1 MVFGKERR
9 AAGKPAAG
17 QNEKQKAR
25 KASMPNIAV
34 LIDAENV
41 LPIHA
46 DQIFTHASSLGNITV
61 KEIYGAAAALTAW
74 VEPVLKY
81 ALHANLTIKASKG
94 KNTSDIAL
102 VIGAMDLL
110 VAGNIDTVVIVSS
123 DSDFS
128 ALSVRLRS
136 AGIEVVGM
144 GTEKANPL
152 WRTACSAFVVLQ
164 APSFRPA
171 PAQQSARSQPAAK
184 PAPQKQ
190 EAPANPNANQPKKK
204 ADSKPVAPTHA
215 ARMAIITAFIRE
227 QLEANGGKMA
237 VSALLPALNG
247 LAEYRVDQQRS
258 KRNAHN
264 YLMRLYGD
272 AFTFEEGEGG
282 SFISLR
288 ASAPEQPKKPE
299 ETPAAEADEL
309 PEIET
314 AEPEPAEEPAQA
326 PAEEPAPAEP
336 EAQADEQGQ
345 VIAAFAARLVD
356 AGIPADAAQQIIG
369 ILNENSNLRTVYN
382 KMRVAFGGDT
392 GRKYYQIVKEVGKG

>member
-1 MVFGKERR
+1 
-9 AAGKPAAG
+9 
-17 QNEKQKAR
+17 
-25 KASMPNIAV
+25 MPNLAV

-46 DQIFTHASSLGNITV
+46 DQIFTHASTLGTIKV
-61 KEIYGAAAALTAW
+61 KEIYGAAAALTSW

-110 VAGNIDTVVIVSS
+110 VAGSIDTVVIVSS

-152 WRTACSAFVVLQ
+152 WRTACSSFVVLQ

-171 PAQQSARSQPAAK
+171 PAQQPVRSQPAAK
-184 PAPQKQ
+184 TAPKPAAPKQ
-190 EAPANPNANQPKKK
+190 EQPANPPKKK
-204 ADSKPVAPTHA
+204 NDTKPVAPTHA
-215 ARMAIITAFIRE
+215 GRMSIISAFIKE
-227 QLEANGGKMA
+227 QLEANDGRMA

-247 LAEYRVDQQRS
+247 LPEYRVDQQRS

-264 YLMRLYGD
+264 YLVRLYGD

-288 ASAPEQPKKPE
+288 KNAPEA
-299 ETPAAEADEL
+299 AAETAEAEEAPADAL
-309 PEIET
+309 PEIEA
-314 AEPEPAEEPAQA
+314 AEQEPAESVEEPKEA
-326 PAEEPAPAEP
+326 EPAPTEP
-336 EAQADEQGQ
+336 EAQPDEQAQ
-345 VIAAFAARLVD
+345 AIAAFGARLVE
-356 AGIPADAAQQIIG
+356 AGIPDDAAQQIIA

-382 KMRVAFGGDT
+382 KMRVTFGGDT
-392 GRKYYQIVKEVGKG
+392 GRKYYQIVKEVGRG

>member
-1 MVFGKERR
+1 
-9 AAGKPAAG
+9 
-17 QNEKQKAR
+17 
-25 KASMPNIAV
+25 MPNLAI

-46 DQIFTHASSLGNITV
+46 DQIFTHASSLGTITV

-136 AGIEVVGM
+136 AGIEIVGM

-152 WRTACSAFVVLQ
+152 WRTACSSFIVLQ
-164 APSFRPA
+164 APVFRPA
-171 PAQQSARSQPAAK
+171 PVQQQPTRLQPAAK
-184 PAPQKQ
+184 AAVQKQ
-190 EAPANPNANQPKKK
+190 EAPAAANPSKKK
-204 ADSKPVAPTHA
+204 TVTKAVAPTHTG
-215 ARMAIITAFIRE
+215 RMSIITAFIKE
-227 QLEANGGKMA
+227 QLEANNGRMA
-237 VSALLPALNG
+237 VSVLLPALNG
-247 LAEYRVDQQRS
+247 LPEYRVDQQRS

-272 AFTFEEGEGG
+272 TFAFEEGEGG
-282 SFISLR
+282 SFISLKPN
-288 ASAPEQPKKPE
+288 APAPS
-299 ETPAAEADEL
+299 ETPAEPAEAPVEAEESPESGVTEQEPAEPL
-309 PEIET
+309 PEQEEET
-314 AEPEPAEEPAQA
+314 AGAEPEEKP
-326 PAEEPAPAEP
+326 
-336 EAQADEQGQ
+336 DEQTQ
-345 VIAAFAARLVD
+345 AIEAFAGKLVD
-356 AGIPADAAQQIIG
+356 AGIPEDAARQIIQ
-369 ILNENSNLRTVYN
+369 ILNENNNLRTVYN
-382 KMRVAFGGDT
+382 KMRVVFGGDI
-392 GRKYYQIVKEVGKG
+392 GRKYYQIVKEVGQE

>member
-1 MVFGKERR
+1 
-9 AAGKPAAG
+9 
-17 QNEKQKAR
+17 
-25 KASMPNIAV
+25 MPNIAV

-46 DQIFTHASSLGNITV
+46 DQIFTHASSLGTITV

-110 VAGNIDTVVIVSS
+110 VSGNIDTVVIVSS

-171 PAQQSARSQPAAK
+171 PAQQPARPQTAAK

-190 EAPANPNANQPKKK
+190 EAPASPNANQPKKK

-288 ASAPEQPKKPE
+288 TSAPEQPKKPE

-326 PAEEPAPAEP
+326 SAEEPSPAEP
-336 EAQADEQGQ
+336 EAQADEQSQ
-345 VIAAFAARLVD
+345 AIAAFAARLVD

-382 KMRVAFGGDT
+382 KLRAVFGGDT

>member
-1 MVFGKERR
+1 
-9 AAGKPAAG
+9 
-17 QNEKQKAR
+17 
-25 KASMPNIAV
+25 MPNLAV

-46 DQIFTHASSLGNITV
+46 DQIFTHASSLGTIHV
-61 KEIYGAAAALTAW
+61 KEIYGAAAALTSW

-152 WRTACSAFVVLQ
+152 WRTACSSFVVLQ

-171 PAQQSARSQPAAK
+171 PTQQPARPQPAAK
-184 PAPQKQ
+184 PAPKPAAPKQ
-190 EAPANPNANQPKKK
+190 EQAANPPKKK
-204 ADSKPVAPTHA
+204 NDAKPVAPTHA
-215 ARMAIITAFIRE
+215 GRVSIITAFIRE
-227 QLEANGGKMA
+227 QLEANDGKMA
-237 VSALLPALNG
+237 VAALLPALNG
-247 LAEYRVDQQRS
+247 LPEYRVDQQRS

-272 AFTFEEGEGG
+272 TFSFEEGEGG

-288 ASAPEQPKKPE
+288 KNAPEAAAASAEAE
-299 ETPAAEADEL
+299 EAPAEADAL
-309 PEIET
+309 PEIEASEQEPAAP
-314 AEPEPAEEPAQA
+314 AEEDKPQEEPAEEL
-326 PAEEPAPAEP
+326 PAPEEP
-336 EAQADEQGQ
+336 EAQPDEQAQ
-345 VIAAFAARLVD
+345 AIAAFAARLVD
-356 AGIPADAAQQIIG
+356 AGIPDDAAQQIIA

-392 GRKYYQIVKEVGKG
+392 GRKYYQIVKEVGRG

>member
-1 MVFGKERR
+1 
-9 AAGKPAAG
+9 
-17 QNEKQKAR
+17 
-25 KASMPNIAV
+25 MPNLAV

-46 DQIFTHASSLGNITV
+46 DQIFTHASTLGTIKV
-61 KEIYGAAAALTAW
+61 KEIYGAAAALTSW

-110 VAGNIDTVVIVSS
+110 VAGSIDTVVIVSS

-152 WRTACSAFVVLQ
+152 WRTACSSFVVLQ

-171 PAQQSARSQPAAK
+171 PTQQPVRSQPAAK
-184 PAPQKQ
+184 TTPKPAAPKQ
-190 EAPANPNANQPKKK
+190 EQPANPPKKK
-204 ADSKPVAPTHA
+204 NDSKPVAPTHA
-215 ARMAIITAFIRE
+215 GRMSIISAFIKE
-227 QLEANGGKMA
+227 QLEANDGRMA

-264 YLMRLYGD
+264 YLVRLYGD

-288 ASAPEQPKKPE
+288 KNAPEA
-299 ETPAAEADEL
+299 AAETAEAEEAPADAL
-309 PEIET
+309 PEIEA
-314 AEPEPAEEPAQA
+314 AEQEPAESVEEPKEA
-326 PAEEPAPAEP
+326 EPAPTEP
-336 EAQADEQGQ
+336 ETQPDEQAQA
-345 VIAAFAARLVD
+345 IAAFGARLVE
-356 AGIPADAAQQIIG
+356 AGIPDDAAQQIIA

-382 KMRVAFGGDT
+382 KMRVTFGGDT
-392 GRKYYQIVKEVGKG
+392 GRKYYQIVKEVGRG

>member
-1 MVFGKERR
+1 
-9 AAGKPAAG
+9 
-17 QNEKQKAR
+17 
-25 KASMPNIAV
+25 MPNLAV

-46 DQIFTHASSLGNITV
+46 DQIFTHASTLGTIKV
-61 KEIYGAAAALTAW
+61 KEIYGAAAALTSW

-110 VAGNIDTVVIVSS
+110 VAGSIDTVVIVSS

-152 WRTACSAFVVLQ
+152 WRTACASFVVLQ

-171 PAQQSARSQPAAK
+171 PTQQPVRSQPAAK
-184 PAPQKQ
+184 TTPKPAAPKQ
-190 EAPANPNANQPKKK
+190 EQPANPPKKK
-204 ADSKPVAPTHA
+204 NDTKPVAPTHA
-215 ARMAIITAFIRE
+215 GRMSIISAFIKE
-227 QLEANGGKMA
+227 QLEANDGRMA

-247 LAEYRVDQQRS
+247 LPEYRVDQQRS

-264 YLMRLYGD
+264 YLVRLYGD

-288 ASAPEQPKKPE
+288 KNAPEA
-299 ETPAAEADEL
+299 AAETAEAEEAPADAL
-309 PEIET
+309 PEIEA
-314 AEPEPAEEPAQA
+314 AEQEPAESVEEPKEA
-326 PAEEPAPAEP
+326 EPAPTEP
-336 EAQADEQGQ
+336 EAQPDEQAQ
-345 VIAAFAARLVD
+345 AIAAFGARLVE
-356 AGIPADAAQQIIG
+356 AGIPDDAAQQIIA

-382 KMRVAFGGDT
+382 KMRVTFGGDT
-392 GRKYYQIVKEVGKG
+392 GRKYYQIVKEVGRG

>member
-1 MVFGKERR
+1 
-9 AAGKPAAG
+9 
-17 QNEKQKAR
+17 
-25 KASMPNIAV
+25 MPNLAV

-46 DQIFTHASSLGNITV
+46 DQIFTHASTLGTIKV
-61 KEIYGAAAALTAW
+61 KEIYGAAAALTSW

-136 AGIEVVGM
+136 ADIEVVGM

-152 WRTACSAFVVLQ
+152 WRTACSSFVVLQ

-171 PAQQSARSQPAAK
+171 PAQQPTRPQPAAK
-184 PAPQKQ
+184 PAPKSTAPKQ
-190 EAPANPNANQPKKK
+190 EQPANPPKKK
-204 ADSKPVAPTHA
+204 NDAKPVAPTHA
-215 ARMAIITAFIRE
+215 GRVSIITAFIRE
-227 QLEANGGKMA
+227 QLEANDGRMA
-237 VSALLPALNG
+237 VAALLPALNG
-247 LAEYRVDQQRS
+247 LPEYRVDQQRS

-272 AFTFEEGEGG
+272 TFSFEEGEGG

-288 ASAPEQPKKPE
+288 KNAPEAAAASAEAE
-299 ETPAAEADEL
+299 EAPAEADAL
-309 PEIET
+309 PEIEASEQEPAAP
-314 AEPEPAEEPAQA
+314 AEEDQPQEEPAEEL
-326 PAEEPAPAEP
+326 PAPEEP
-336 EAQADEQGQ
+336 EAQPDEQAQ
-345 VIAAFAARLVD
+345 AIAAFAARLVD
-356 AGIPADAAQQIIG
+356 AGIPDDAAQQIIA

-392 GRKYYQIVKEVGKG
+392 GRKYYQIVKEVGRR

>member
-1 MVFGKERR
+1 
-9 AAGKPAAG
+9 
-17 QNEKQKAR
+17 
-25 KASMPNIAV
+25 MPNLAV

-46 DQIFTHASSLGNITV
+46 DQIFTHASSLGTIHV
-61 KEIYGAAAALTAW
+61 KEIYGAAAALTSW

-152 WRTACSAFVVLQ
+152 WRTACSSFVVLQ

-171 PAQQSARSQPAAK
+171 PTQQPVRSQPAAK
-184 PAPQKQ
+184 TAPKPAAPKQ
-190 EAPANPNANQPKKK
+190 EQPANPPKKK
-204 ADSKPVAPTHA
+204 NDTKPVAPTHA
-215 ARMAIITAFIRE
+215 GRMSIISAFIKE
-227 QLEANGGKMA
+227 QLEANDGRMA

-264 YLMRLYGD
+264 YLVRLYGD

-288 ASAPEQPKKPE
+288 KNAPEA
-299 ETPAAEADEL
+299 AAETAEAEEAPADAL
-309 PEIET
+309 PEIEA
-314 AEPEPAEEPAQA
+314 AEQEPAESVEEPKEA
-326 PAEEPAPAEP
+326 EPAPTEP
-336 EAQADEQGQ
+336 ETQPDEQAQA
-345 VIAAFAARLVD
+345 IAAFGARLVE
-356 AGIPADAAQQIIG
+356 AGIPDDAAQQIIA

-392 GRKYYQIVKEVGKG
+392 GRKYYQIVKEVGRG

>member
-1 MVFGKERR
+1 
-9 AAGKPAAG
+9 
-17 QNEKQKAR
+17 
-25 KASMPNIAV
+25 MPNIAV

-46 DQIFTHASSLGNITV
+46 DQIFTHASSLGTITV

-110 VAGNIDTVVIVSS
+110 VSGNIDTVVIVSS

-171 PAQQSARSQPAAK
+171 PTQQAARPQPAAK
-184 PAPQKQ
+184 PVPQKQ

-204 ADSKPVAPTHA
+204 TDSKPVAPTHA

-299 ETPAAEADEL
+299 EAPAAEADEL

-314 AEPEPAEEPAQA
+314 AEPEPAEEQAQA

-345 VIAAFAARLVD
+345 AIAAFAARLVD

-382 KMRVAFGGDT
+382 KLRAVFGGDT
-392 GRKYYQIVKEVGKG
+392 GRKYYQIVKEVGQG

>member
-1 MVFGKERR
+1 
-9 AAGKPAAG
+9 
-17 QNEKQKAR
+17 
-25 KASMPNIAV
+25 MPNLAV

-46 DQIFTHASSLGNITV
+46 DQIFTHASSLGTIHV
-61 KEIYGAAAALTAW
+61 KEIYGAAAALTSW

-94 KNTSDIAL
+94 KNTSDSAL

-152 WRTACSAFVVLQ
+152 WRTACSSFVVLQ

-171 PAQQSARSQPAAK
+171 PVQQPVRAQSAAKAAAK
-184 PAPQKQ
+184 PAAPKQ
-190 EAPANPNANQPKKK
+190 EQPANPPKKK
-204 ADSKPVAPTHA
+204 PDTKPVAPTHA
-215 ARMAIITAFIRE
+215 GRMSIITAFIKE
-227 QLEANGGKMA
+227 QLEANDGRMA

-288 ASAPEQPKKPE
+288 RSAPEA
-299 ETPAAEADEL
+299 AAESTEAEEAPVDAL
-309 PEIET
+309 PEIEVS
-314 AEPEPAEEPAQA
+314 EPAAPVDEPKEA
-326 PAEEPAPAEP
+326 EPAPAEQEAEP
-336 EAQADEQGQ
+336 DEQAQA
-345 VIAAFAARLVD
+345 IAAFAARLVE
-356 AGIPADAAQQIIG
+356 AGIPEDAAQQIIA

-382 KMRVAFGGDT
+382 KMRVAFGGDA
-392 GRKYYQIVKEVGKG
+392 GRKYYQIVKEVGRG

>member
-1 MVFGKERR
+1 
-9 AAGKPAAG
+9 
-17 QNEKQKAR
+17 
-25 KASMPNIAV
+25 MPNLAV

-46 DQIFTHASSLGNITV
+46 DQIFTHASTLGTIKV
-61 KEIYGAAAALTAW
+61 KEIYGAAAALTSW

-110 VAGNIDTVVIVSS
+110 VAGSIDTVVIVSS

-152 WRTACSAFVVLQ
+152 WRTACSSFVVLQ

-171 PAQQSARSQPAAK
+171 PTQQPVRSQPAAK
-184 PAPQKQ
+184 TAPKPAAPKQ
-190 EAPANPNANQPKKK
+190 EQPANPPKKK
-204 ADSKPVAPTHA
+204 NDTKPVAPTHA
-215 ARMAIITAFIRE
+215 GRMSIISAFIKE
-227 QLEANGGKMA
+227 QLEANDGRMA

-247 LAEYRVDQQRS
+247 LPEYRVDQQRS

-264 YLMRLYGD
+264 YLVRLYGD

-288 ASAPEQPKKPE
+288 KNAPEA
-299 ETPAAEADEL
+299 AAETAEAEEAPADAL
-309 PEIET
+309 PEIEA
-314 AEPEPAEEPAQA
+314 AEQEPAESVEEPKEA
-326 PAEEPAPAEP
+326 EPAPTEP
-336 EAQADEQGQ
+336 EAQPDEQAQ
-345 VIAAFAARLVD
+345 AIAAFGARLVE
-356 AGIPADAAQQIIG
+356 AGIPDDAAQQIIA
-369 ILNENSNLRTVYN
+369 ILNENNNLRTVYN
-382 KMRVAFGGDT
+382 KMRVTFGGDT
-392 GRKYYQIVKEVGKG
+392 GRKYYQIVKEVGRG

>member
-1 MVFGKERR
+1 
-9 AAGKPAAG
+9 
-17 QNEKQKAR
+17 
-25 KASMPNIAV
+25 MPNLAV

-41 LPIHA
+41 LPLHA
-46 DQIFTHASSLGNITV
+46 DQIFTHASTLGTIKV
-61 KEIYGAAAALTAW
+61 KEIYGAAAALTSW

-152 WRTACSAFVVLQ
+152 WRTACSSFVVLQ
-164 APSFRPA
+164 APSFRPV
-171 PAQQSARSQPAAK
+171 PAQQPARSQPAAK
-184 PAPQKQ
+184 SAPKPAAPKQ
-190 EAPANPNANQPKKK
+190 EQAANPPKKK
-204 ADSKPVAPTHA
+204 NDAKPVAPTHA
-215 ARMAIITAFIRE
+215 GRVSIITAFIRE
-227 QLEANGGKMA
+227 QLEANDGKMA
-237 VSALLPALNG
+237 VAALLPALNG
-247 LAEYRVDQQRS
+247 LPEYRVDQQRS

-272 AFTFEEGEGG
+272 TFSFEEGEGG

-288 ASAPEQPKKPE
+288 KNAPEAAAASAEAE
-299 ETPAAEADEL
+299 EAPAEADAL
-309 PEIET
+309 PEIEASEQEPAAP
-314 AEPEPAEEPAQA
+314 AEEDQPQEEPAEEL
-326 PAEEPAPAEP
+326 PAPEEP
-336 EAQADEQGQ
+336 EAQPDEQAQ
-345 VIAAFAARLVD
+345 AIAAFAARLVD
-356 AGIPADAAQQIIG
+356 AGIPDDAAQQIIA

-392 GRKYYQIVKEVGKG
+392 GRKYYQIVKEVGRG

>member
-1 MVFGKERR
+1 
-9 AAGKPAAG
+9 
-17 QNEKQKAR
+17 
-25 KASMPNIAV
+25 MPNIAV

-46 DQIFTHASSLGNITV
+46 DQIFTHASSLGTITV

-171 PAQQSARSQPAAK
+171 PAQQPARSQPAVK

-299 ETPAAEADEL
+299 ETPANEADEL

-314 AEPEPAEEPAQA
+314 AEPEPAEKPAEV

-336 EAQADEQGQ
+336 EAQADEQSQ
-345 VIAAFAARLVD
+345 AIAAFAARLVD
-356 AGIPADAAQQIIG
+356 AGIPTDAAQQIIG

-382 KMRVAFGGDT
+382 KLRAVFGGDT

>member
-1 MVFGKERR
+1 
-9 AAGKPAAG
+9 
-17 QNEKQKAR
+17 
-25 KASMPNIAV
+25 MPNLAV

-46 DQIFTHASSLGNITV
+46 DQIFTHASTLGTIKV
-61 KEIYGAAAALTAW
+61 KEIYGAAAALTSW

-110 VAGNIDTVVIVSS
+110 VAGSIDTVVIVSS

-152 WRTACSAFVVLQ
+152 WRTACSSFVVLQ

-171 PAQQSARSQPAAK
+171 PAQQPVRSQPAAK
-184 PAPQKQ
+184 TAPKPAAPKQ
-190 EAPANPNANQPKKK
+190 EQPANPPKKK
-204 ADSKPVAPTHA
+204 NDTKPVAPTHA
-215 ARMAIITAFIRE
+215 GRMSIISAFIKE
-227 QLEANGGKMA
+227 QLEANDGRMA

-247 LAEYRVDQQRS
+247 LPEYRVDQQRS

-264 YLMRLYGD
+264 YLVRLYGD

-288 ASAPEQPKKPE
+288 KNAPEA
-299 ETPAAEADEL
+299 AAETAEAEEAPADAL
-309 PEIET
+309 PEIEA
-314 AEPEPAEEPAQA
+314 AEQEPAESVEEPKEA
-326 PAEEPAPAEP
+326 EPAPTEP
-336 EAQADEQGQ
+336 EAQPDEQAQ
-345 VIAAFAARLVD
+345 AIAAFGARLVE
-356 AGIPADAAQQIIG
+356 AGIPDDAAQQIIA
-369 ILNENSNLRTVYN
+369 ILNENNNLRTVYN
-382 KMRVAFGGDT
+382 KMRVTFGGDT
-392 GRKYYQIVKEVGKG
+392 GRKYYQIVKEVGRG

>member
-1 MVFGKERR
+1 
-9 AAGKPAAG
+9 
-17 QNEKQKAR
+17 
-25 KASMPNIAV
+25 MPNIAV

-46 DQIFTHASSLGNITV
+46 DQIFTHASSLGTITV

-110 VAGNIDTVVIVSS
+110 VSGNIDTVVIVSS

-171 PAQQSARSQPAAK
+171 PTQQAARPQPAPK
-184 PAPQKQ
+184 PVPQKQ

-204 ADSKPVAPTHA
+204 TDSKPVAPTHA

-299 ETPAAEADEL
+299 EAPAAEADEL

-314 AEPEPAEEPAQA
+314 AEPEPAEEQAQA

-345 VIAAFAARLVD
+345 AIAAFAARLVD

-382 KMRVAFGGDT
+382 KLRAVFGGDT
-392 GRKYYQIVKEVGKG
+392 GRKYYQIVKEVGQG

>member
-1 MVFGKERR
+1 
-9 AAGKPAAG
+9 
-17 QNEKQKAR
+17 
-25 KASMPNIAV
+25 MPNLAV

-46 DQIFTHASSLGNITV
+46 DQIFTHASTLGTIKV
-61 KEIYGAAAALTAW
+61 KEIYGAAAALTSW

-110 VAGNIDTVVIVSS
+110 VAGSIDTVVIVSS

-152 WRTACSAFVVLQ
+152 WRTACSSFVVLQ

-171 PAQQSARSQPAAK
+171 PTQQPVRSQPAAK
-184 PAPQKQ
+184 TAPKPAAPKQ
-190 EAPANPNANQPKKK
+190 EQPANPPKKK
-204 ADSKPVAPTHA
+204 NDTKPVAPTHA
-215 ARMAIITAFIRE
+215 GRVSIITTFIRE
-227 QLEANGGKMA
+227 QLEANDGRMA

-247 LAEYRVDQQRS
+247 LPEYRVDQQRS

-264 YLMRLYGD
+264 YLVRLYGD

-288 ASAPEQPKKPE
+288 KNAPEA
-299 ETPAAEADEL
+299 AAETAEAEEAPADAL
-309 PEIET
+309 PEIEA
-314 AEPEPAEEPAQA
+314 AEQEPAAPVEEEQQ
-326 PAEEPAPAEP
+326 AEETPEEISVPEEP
-336 EAQADEQGQ
+336 EAQPDEQAQ
-345 VIAAFAARLVD
+345 AIAAFGARLVE
-356 AGIPADAAQQIIG
+356 AGIPDDAAQQIIA
-369 ILNENSNLRTVYN
+369 ILNENNNLRTVYN
-382 KMRVAFGGDT
+382 KMRVTFGGDT
-392 GRKYYQIVKEVGKG
+392 GRKYYQIVKEVGRG

>member
-1 MVFGKERR
+1 
-9 AAGKPAAG
+9 
-17 QNEKQKAR
+17 
-25 KASMPNIAV
+25 MPNLAV

-46 DQIFTHASSLGNITV
+46 DQIFTHASTLGDIKV
-61 KEIYGAAAALTAW
+61 KEIYGAAAALTSW

-110 VAGNIDTVVIVSS
+110 VAGSIDTVVIVSS

-152 WRTACSAFVVLQ
+152 WRTACSSFVVLQ

-171 PAQQSARSQPAAK
+171 PVQQPATRSQPAAK
-184 PAPQKQ
+184 TAPKPAAAKPEQ
-190 EAPANPNANQPKKK
+190 PANPPKKK
-204 ADSKPVAPTHA
+204 PDTKPVAPTHTG
-215 ARMAIITAFIRE
+215 RMAIITAFIQE
-227 QLEANGGKMA
+227 QLEASGGRMA

-247 LAEYRVDQQRS
+247 LPEYRVDQQRS

-288 ASAPEQPKKPE
+288 QNAPDAAADSAESQEAP
-299 ETPAAEADEL
+299 AEADAL
-309 PEIET
+309 PEIDT
-314 AEPEPAEEPAQA
+314 AEQEPAGPVEEEQS
-326 PAEEPAPAEP
+326 AEESLVPEEP
-336 EAQADEQGQ
+336 EAQPDEQAQ
-345 VIAAFAARLVD
+345 AIAAFAARLVE
-356 AGIPADAAQQIIG
+356 AGIPDDAAQQIIT

-392 GRKYYQIVKEVGKG
+392 GRKYYQIVKEVGRG

>member
-1 MVFGKERR
+1 
-9 AAGKPAAG
+9 
-17 QNEKQKAR
+17 
-25 KASMPNIAV
+25 MPNIAV

-46 DQIFTHASSLGNITV
+46 DQIFTHASSLGTVTV
-61 KEIYGAAAALTAW
+61 KEAYGAAAALTNW

-110 VAGNIDTVVIVSS
+110 VKGNIDTVIIVSS

-152 WRTACSAFVVLQ
+152 WRTACSSFVVLQ
-164 APSFRPA
+164 APVFRPA
-171 PAQQSARSQPAAK
+171 PAPANPPKNK

-190 EAPANPNANQPKKK
+190 EAPAPANPPKNKP
-204 ADSKPVAPTHA
+204 APQPVASSHA
-215 ARMAIITAFIRE
+215 KRMEIIRAFIRE
-227 QLEANGGKMA
+227 QLNANNGRMA
-237 VSALLPALNG
+237 VSALIPALSG
-247 LAEYRVDQQRS
+247 LPEFRVDQQRS

-264 YLMRLYGD
+264 YLVRLYAD
-272 AFTFEEGEGG
+272 AFSFEDVDGG
-282 SFISLR
+282 SFISVKT
-288 ASAPEQPKKPE
+288 SAPEAPAEPDSR
-299 ETPAAEADEL
+299 PAAEA
-309 PEIET
+309 PEQQ
-314 AEPEPAEEPAQA
+314 PNEPAVEAKAEESKETST
-326 PAEEPAPAEP
+326 PAE
-336 EAQADEQGQ
+336 ADEQAQ
-345 VIAAFAARLVD
+345 AVEAFAGRLIN
-356 AGIPADAAQQIIG
+356 AGIPEDAARQIII

-382 KMRVAFGGDT
+382 KMRVIFGGDT
-392 GRKYYQIVKEVGKG
+392 GRKYYQIVKEVGQG

>member
-1 MVFGKERR
+1 
-9 AAGKPAAG
+9 
-17 QNEKQKAR
+17 
-25 KASMPNIAV
+25 MPNLAV

-41 LPIHA
+41 LPLHA
-46 DQIFTHASSLGNITV
+46 DQIFTHASTLGTIKV
-61 KEIYGAAAALTAW
+61 KEIYGAAAALTSW

-152 WRTACSAFVVLQ
+152 WRTACSSFVVLQ
-164 APSFRPA
+164 APSFRPV
-171 PAQQSARSQPAAK
+171 PAQQPARSQPAAK
-184 PAPQKQ
+184 SAPKPAAPKQ
-190 EAPANPNANQPKKK
+190 EQAANPPKKK
-204 ADSKPVAPTHA
+204 NDAKPVAPTHA
-215 ARMAIITAFIRE
+215 GRVSIITAFIRE
-227 QLEANGGKMA
+227 QLEANDGKMA
-237 VSALLPALNG
+237 VAALLPALNG
-247 LAEYRVDQQRS
+247 LPEYRVDQQRS

-272 AFTFEEGEGG
+272 TFSFEEGEGG

-288 ASAPEQPKKPE
+288 KNAPEAAVETTEAE
-299 ETPAAEADEL
+299 EAPADAL
-309 PEIET
+309 PEID
-314 AEPEPAEEPAQA
+314 AFEPVA
-326 PAEEPAPAEP
+326 PAEEGQPQEEPVEEAPIPEET
-336 EAQADEQGQ
+336 EAQPDEQAQ
-345 VIAAFAARLVD
+345 AIAAFAARLVD
-356 AGIPADAAQQIIG
+356 AGIPDDAAQQIIT
-369 ILNENSNLRTVYN
+369 ILNENNNLRTVYN

-392 GRKYYQIVKEVGKG
+392 GRKYYQIVKEVGRG

>member
-1 MVFGKERR
+1 
-9 AAGKPAAG
+9 
-17 QNEKQKAR
+17 
-25 KASMPNIAV
+25 MPNLAV

-46 DQIFTHASSLGNITV
+46 DQIFTHASTLGTIKV
-61 KEIYGAAAALTAW
+61 KEIYGAAAALTSW

-110 VAGNIDTVVIVSS
+110 VAGSIDTVVIVSS

-152 WRTACSAFVVLQ
+152 WRTACSSFVVLQ

-171 PAQQSARSQPAAK
+171 PTQQPVRSQPAAK
-184 PAPQKQ
+184 TTPKPAAPKQ
-190 EAPANPNANQPKKK
+190 EQPANPPKKK
-204 ADSKPVAPTHA
+204 NDTKPVAPTHA
-215 ARMAIITAFIRE
+215 GRMSIISAFIKE
-227 QLEANGGKMA
+227 QLEANDGRMA

-247 LAEYRVDQQRS
+247 LPEYRVDQQRS

-264 YLMRLYGD
+264 YLVRLYGD

-288 ASAPEQPKKPE
+288 KNAPEA
-299 ETPAAEADEL
+299 AAETAEAEEAPADAL
-309 PEIET
+309 PEIEA
-314 AEPEPAEEPAQA
+314 AEQEPAESVEEPKEA
-326 PAEEPAPAEP
+326 EPAPTEP
-336 EAQADEQGQ
+336 EAQPDEQAQ
-345 VIAAFAARLVD
+345 AIAAFGARLVE
-356 AGIPADAAQQIIG
+356 AGIPDDAAQQIIA
-369 ILNENSNLRTVYN
+369 ILNENNNLRTVYN
-382 KMRVAFGGDT
+382 KMRVTFGGDT
-392 GRKYYQIVKEVGKG
+392 GRKYYQIVKEVGRG

>member
-1 MVFGKERR
+1 
-9 AAGKPAAG
+9 
-17 QNEKQKAR
+17 
-25 KASMPNIAV
+25 MPNLAV

-46 DQIFTHASSLGNITV
+46 DQIFTHASTLGTIQV
-61 KEIYGAAAALTAW
+61 KEIYGAAAALTSW

-152 WRTACSAFVVLQ
+152 WRTACSSFVVLQ

-171 PAQQSARSQPAAK
+171 PVQQPVRSQPAVKAAPK
-184 PAPQKQ
+184 PAAPKQ
-190 EAPANPNANQPKKK
+190 EQPVNPAKKK
-204 ADSKPVAPTHA
+204 NDTKPVAPTHA
-215 ARMAIITAFIRE
+215 GRMSIITAFIKE
-227 QLEANGGKMA
+227 QLEANDGRMA
-237 VSALLPALNG
+237 VSALLPTLNS
-247 LAEYRVDQQRS
+247 LPEYRVDQQRS

-288 ASAPEQPKKPE
+288 KNAPEA
-299 ETPAAEADEL
+299 AAETTEAEEAPADAL
-309 PEIET
+309 PEIEA
-314 AEPEPAEEPAQA
+314 AEQEPAAPVEEEQQPEEA
-326 PAEEPAPAEP
+326 PVPEEP
-336 EAQADEQGQ
+336 EAQPDEQAQ
-345 VIAAFAARLVD
+345 AIAAFAARLVD
-356 AGIPADAAQQIIG
+356 AGIPEDAAQQIIG

-392 GRKYYQIVKEVGKG
+392 GRKYYQIVKEVGRG

>member
-1 MVFGKERR
+1 
-9 AAGKPAAG
+9 
-17 QNEKQKAR
+17 
-25 KASMPNIAV
+25 MPNLAV

-46 DQIFTHASSLGNITV
+46 DQIFTHASTLGTIKV
-61 KEIYGAAAALTAW
+61 KEIYGAAAALTSW

-110 VAGNIDTVVIVSS
+110 VAGSIDTVVIVSS

-152 WRTACSAFVVLQ
+152 WRTACSSFVVLQ

-171 PAQQSARSQPAAK
+171 PTQQPVRSQPAAK
-184 PAPQKQ
+184 TTPKPAAPKQ
-190 EAPANPNANQPKKK
+190 EQPANPPKKK
-204 ADSKPVAPTHA
+204 NDTKPVAPTHA
-215 ARMAIITAFIRE
+215 GRMSIISAFIKE
-227 QLEANGGKMA
+227 QLEANDGRMA

-264 YLMRLYGD
+264 YLVRLYGD

-288 ASAPEQPKKPE
+288 KNAPEA
-299 ETPAAEADEL
+299 AAETAEAEEAPADAL
-309 PEIET
+309 PEIEA
-314 AEPEPAEEPAQA
+314 AEQEPAESVEEPKEA
-326 PAEEPAPAEP
+326 EPAPTEP
-336 EAQADEQGQ
+336 EAQPDEQAQ
-345 VIAAFAARLVD
+345 AIAAFGARLVE
-356 AGIPADAAQQIIG
+356 AGIPDDAAQQIIA

-392 GRKYYQIVKEVGKG
+392 GRKYYQIVKEVGRG

>member
-1 MVFGKERR
+1 
-9 AAGKPAAG
+9 
-17 QNEKQKAR
+17 
-25 KASMPNIAV
+25 MPNLAV

-41 LPIHA
+41 LPLHA
-46 DQIFTHASSLGNITV
+46 DQIFTHASTLGTIKV
-61 KEIYGAAAALTAW
+61 KEIYGAAAALTSW

-152 WRTACSAFVVLQ
+152 WRTACSSFVVLQ
-164 APSFRPA
+164 APSFRPV
-171 PAQQSARSQPAAK
+171 PAQQPARSQPAAK
-184 PAPQKQ
+184 SAPKPAAPKQ
-190 EAPANPNANQPKKK
+190 EQAANPPKKK
-204 ADSKPVAPTHA
+204 NDAKPVAPTHA
-215 ARMAIITAFIRE
+215 GRVSIITAFIRE
-227 QLEANGGKMA
+227 QLEANDGKMA
-237 VSALLPALNG
+237 VAALLPALNG
-247 LAEYRVDQQRS
+247 LPEYRVDQQRS

-272 AFTFEEGEGG
+272 TFSFEEGEGG

-288 ASAPEQPKKPE
+288 KNAPEAAVETTEAE
-299 ETPAAEADEL
+299 EAPADAL
-309 PEIET
+309 PEID
-314 AEPEPAEEPAQA
+314 AFEPVA
-326 PAEEPAPAEP
+326 PAEEGQPQEEPVEEAPIPEEP
-336 EAQADEQGQ
+336 EAQPDEQAQ
-345 VIAAFAARLVD
+345 AIAAFAARLVD
-356 AGIPADAAQQIIG
+356 AGIPDDAAQQIIT
-369 ILNENSNLRTVYN
+369 ILNENNNLRTVYN

-392 GRKYYQIVKEVGKG
+392 GRKYYQIVKEVGRG

>member
-1 MVFGKERR
+1 
-9 AAGKPAAG
+9 
-17 QNEKQKAR
+17 
-25 KASMPNIAV
+25 MPNLAV

-46 DQIFTHASSLGNITV
+46 DQIFTHASTLGTIKV
-61 KEIYGAAAALTAW
+61 KEIYGAAAALASW

-110 VAGNIDTVVIVSS
+110 VAGSIDTVVIVSS

-152 WRTACSAFVVLQ
+152 WRTACSSFVVLQ

-171 PAQQSARSQPAAK
+171 PTQQPVRSQPAAK
-184 PAPQKQ
+184 TTPKPAAPKQ
-190 EAPANPNANQPKKK
+190 EQPANPPKKK
-204 ADSKPVAPTHA
+204 NDTKPVAPTHA
-215 ARMAIITAFIRE
+215 GRMSIISAFIKE
-227 QLEANGGKMA
+227 QLEANDGRMA

-264 YLMRLYGD
+264 YLVRLYGD

-288 ASAPEQPKKPE
+288 KNAPEA
-299 ETPAAEADEL
+299 AAETAEAEEAPADAL
-309 PEIET
+309 PEIEA
-314 AEPEPAEEPAQA
+314 AEQEPAESVEEPKEA
-326 PAEEPAPAEP
+326 EPAPTEP
-336 EAQADEQGQ
+336 ETQPDEQAQA
-345 VIAAFAARLVD
+345 IAAFGARLVE
-356 AGIPADAAQQIIG
+356 AGIPDDAAQQIIA

-382 KMRVAFGGDT
+382 KMRVTFGGDT
-392 GRKYYQIVKEVGKG
+392 GRKYYQIVKEVGRG

>member
-1 MVFGKERR
+1 
-9 AAGKPAAG
+9 
-17 QNEKQKAR
+17 
-25 KASMPNIAV
+25 MPNLAV

-46 DQIFTHASSLGNITV
+46 DQIFTHASTLGTITV
-61 KEIYGAAAALTAW
+61 KEIYGAAAALTSW

-110 VAGNIDTVVIVSS
+110 VEKNIDTVIIVSS

-152 WRTACSAFVVLQ
+152 WRTACSSFTVLQ

-171 PAQQSARSQPAAK
+171 PVQQPARVQ
-184 PAPQKQ
+184 PAPQRQ
-190 EAPANPNANQPKKK
+190 EAPANANPAKKK
-204 ADSKPVAPTHA
+204 PAAKPVAPTHTE
-215 ARMAIITAFIRE
+215 RMAIIRAFIRE
-227 QLEANGGKMA
+227 QLDANNGKMA

-247 LAEYRVDQQRS
+247 LPEYRVDQQRS

-264 YLMRLYGD
+264 YLMRLYAD
-272 AFTFEEGEGG
+272 AFAFEEGEGG

-288 ASAPEQPKKPE
+288 QNAPEAE
-299 ETPAAEADEL
+299 EAPVAADAL
-309 PEIET
+309 PEIDVT
-314 AEPEPAEEPAQA
+314 DQEPAAPQDEPKEEA
-326 PAEEPAPAEP
+326 PAPTEP
-336 EAQADEQGQ
+336 EAEPDEQAKA
-345 VIAAFAARLVD
+345 VEAFAAKLVD
-356 AGIPADAAQQIIG
+356 AGIPEDAVQQIID
-369 ILNENSNLRTVYN
+369 ILNKNQNLRTVYN
-382 KMRVAFGGDT
+382 QMRAVFGGDA
-392 GRKYYQIVKEVGKG
+392 GRKYYQIVKEVGHG

>member
-1 MVFGKERR
+1 
-9 AAGKPAAG
+9 
-17 QNEKQKAR
+17 
-25 KASMPNIAV
+25 MPNLAV

-41 LPIHA
+41 LPLHA
-46 DQIFTHASSLGNITV
+46 DQIFTHASTLGTIKV
-61 KEIYGAAAALTAW
+61 KEIYGAAAALTSW

-152 WRTACSAFVVLQ
+152 WRTACSSFVVLQ
-164 APSFRPA
+164 APSFRPV
-171 PAQQSARSQPAAK
+171 PAQQPARSQPAAK
-184 PAPQKQ
+184 STPKPAAPKQ
-190 EAPANPNANQPKKK
+190 EQAANPPKKK
-204 ADSKPVAPTHA
+204 NDAKPVAPTHA
-215 ARMAIITAFIRE
+215 GRVSIITAFIRE
-227 QLEANGGKMA
+227 QLEANDGKMA
-237 VSALLPALNG
+237 VAALLPALNG
-247 LAEYRVDQQRS
+247 LPEYRVDQQRS

-272 AFTFEEGEGG
+272 TFSFEEGEGG

-288 ASAPEQPKKPE
+288 KNAPEAAVETTEAE
-299 ETPAAEADEL
+299 EAPADAL
-309 PEIET
+309 PEIDASEPVAP
-314 AEPEPAEEPAQA
+314 AEEDQPQEEPAEEA
-326 PAEEPAPAEP
+326 PIPEEP
-336 EAQADEQGQ
+336 EAQPDEQAQ
-345 VIAAFAARLVD
+345 AIAAFAARLVD
-356 AGIPADAAQQIIG
+356 AGIPDDAAQQIIT
-369 ILNENSNLRTVYN
+369 ILNENNNLRTVYN

-392 GRKYYQIVKEVGKG
+392 GRKYYQIVKEVGRG

>member
-1 MVFGKERR
+1 MTPGTMNKRKESL
-9 AAGKPAAG
+9 PI
-17 QNEKQKAR
+17 
-25 KASMPNIAV
+25 MPNLAV

-46 DQIFTHASSLGNITV
+46 DQIFTHASSLGAIAV

-171 PAQQSARSQPAAK
+171 PAQQPVRPQPAAK
-184 PAPQKQ
+184 PVPQKQ
-190 EAPANPNANQPKKK
+190 EAAPSASQPKKK
-204 ADSKPVAPTHA
+204 PAAKPVAPTHA
-215 ARMAIITAFIRE
+215 GRMAIITSFIKE
-227 QLEANGGKMA
+227 QLEANGGRMA

-272 AFTFEEGEGG
+272 AFAFEENEGG

-288 ASAPEQPKKPE
+288 ANVPEPAEAPAEAE
-299 ETPAAEADEL
+299 EAPAAQGDEL
-309 PEIET
+309 PEIELS
-314 AEPEPAEEPAQA
+314 EQEPAEPVETPE
-326 PAEEPAPAEP
+326 EEPAPTEP
-336 EAQADEQGQ
+336 ESQPDEQAQAVE
-345 VIAAFAARLVD
+345 AFAAKLVD
-356 AGIPADAAQQIIG
+356 AGIPDDAAQQIIQ

-382 KMRVAFGGDT
+382 KMRVAFGGDI
-392 GRKYYQIVKEVGKG
+392 GRKYYQIVKEVGQG

>member
-1 MVFGKERR
+1 
-9 AAGKPAAG
+9 
-17 QNEKQKAR
+17 
-25 KASMPNIAV
+25 MPNLAI

-46 DQIFTHASSLGNITV
+46 DQIFTHASSLGTITV

-136 AGIEVVGM
+136 AGIEIVGM

-152 WRTACSAFVVLQ
+152 WRTACSSFIVLQ
-164 APSFRPA
+164 APVFRPA
-171 PAQQSARSQPAAK
+171 PVQQQPTRSQPAAK
-184 PAPQKQ
+184 AAVQKQ
-190 EAPANPNANQPKKK
+190 EAPAAANPSKKK
-204 ADSKPVAPTHA
+204 TVTKPVAPTHTG
-215 ARMAIITAFIRE
+215 RMSIITAFIKE
-227 QLEANGGKMA
+227 QLEANNGRMA
-237 VSALLPALNG
+237 VSVLLPALNG
-247 LAEYRVDQQRS
+247 LPEYRVDQQRS

-272 AFTFEEGEGG
+272 TFAFEEGEGG
-282 SFISLR
+282 SFISLKPN
-288 ASAPEQPKKPE
+288 APAPSETPAEPE
-299 ETPAAEADEL
+299 ETPAEADEL
-309 PEIET
+309 PEIGET
-314 AEPEPAEEPAQA
+314 EQEPAEPLPEQKEEPAGAEPEEQPDEQAQA
-326 PAEEPAPAEP
+326 IE
-336 EAQADEQGQ
+336 
-345 VIAAFAARLVD
+345 AFAGKLVD
-356 AGIPADAAQQIIG
+356 AGIPEDAARQIIQ
-369 ILNENSNLRTVYN
+369 ILNENNNLRTVYN
-382 KMRVAFGGDT
+382 KMRVVFGGDI
-392 GRKYYQIVKEVGKG
+392 GRKYYQIVKEVGQE

>member
-1 MVFGKERR
+1 
-9 AAGKPAAG
+9 
-17 QNEKQKAR
+17 
-25 KASMPNIAV
+25 MPNLAV

-46 DQIFTHASSLGNITV
+46 DQIFTHASSLGTIHV
-61 KEIYGAAAALTAW
+61 KEIYGAAAALTSW

-152 WRTACSAFVVLQ
+152 WRTACSSFVVLQ

-171 PAQQSARSQPAAK
+171 PVQQPVRAQSAAKAAAK
-184 PAPQKQ
+184 PAAPKQ
-190 EAPANPNANQPKKK
+190 EQPANPPKKK
-204 ADSKPVAPTHA
+204 PDTKPVAPTHA
-215 ARMAIITAFIRE
+215 GRMSIITAFIKE
-227 QLEANGGKMA
+227 QLEANDGRMA

-288 ASAPEQPKKPE
+288 RSAPEA
-299 ETPAAEADEL
+299 AAESTEAEEAPVDAL
-309 PEIET
+309 PEIEVSEP
-314 AEPEPAEEPAQA
+314 AAPVEEEQQPEEAPVPEEPEEQPDEQAQA
-326 PAEEPAPAEP
+326 
-336 EAQADEQGQ
+336 
-345 VIAAFAARLVD
+345 IAAFAARLVE
-356 AGIPADAAQQIIG
+356 AGIPEDAAQQIIA

-382 KMRVAFGGDT
+382 KMRVAFGGDA
-392 GRKYYQIVKEVGKG
+392 GRKYYQIVKEVGRG

>member
-1 MVFGKERR
+1 
-9 AAGKPAAG
+9 
-17 QNEKQKAR
+17 
-25 KASMPNIAV
+25 MPNLAV

-46 DQIFTHASSLGNITV
+46 DQIFTHASTLGTIKV
-61 KEIYGAAAALTAW
+61 KEIYGAAAALTSW

-110 VAGNIDTVVIVSS
+110 VAGSIDTVVIVSS

-128 ALSVRLRS
+128 ALSMRLRS

-152 WRTACSAFVVLQ
+152 WRTACSSFVVLQ

-171 PAQQSARSQPAAK
+171 PAQQPVRSQPAAK
-184 PAPQKQ
+184 TAPKPAAPKQ
-190 EAPANPNANQPKKK
+190 EQPANPPKKK
-204 ADSKPVAPTHA
+204 NDTKPVAPTHA
-215 ARMAIITAFIRE
+215 GRMSIISAFIKE
-227 QLEANGGKMA
+227 QLEANDGRMA

-247 LAEYRVDQQRS
+247 LPEYRVDQQRS

-264 YLMRLYGD
+264 YLVRLYGD

-288 ASAPEQPKKPE
+288 KNAPEA
-299 ETPAAEADEL
+299 AAETAEAEEAPADAL
-309 PEIET
+309 PEIEA
-314 AEPEPAEEPAQA
+314 AEQEPAESVEEPKEA
-326 PAEEPAPAEP
+326 EPAPTEP
-336 EAQADEQGQ
+336 EAQPDEQAQ
-345 VIAAFAARLVD
+345 AIAAFGARLVE
-356 AGIPADAAQQIIG
+356 AGIPDDAAQQIIA
-369 ILNENSNLRTVYN
+369 ILNENNNLRTVYN
-382 KMRVAFGGDT
+382 KMRVTFGGDT
-392 GRKYYQIVKEVGKG
+392 GRKYYQIVKEVGRG

>member
-1 MVFGKERR
+1 
-9 AAGKPAAG
+9 
-17 QNEKQKAR
+17 
-25 KASMPNIAV
+25 MPNLAV

-41 LPIHA
+41 LPLHA
-46 DQIFTHASSLGNITV
+46 DQIFTHASTLGTIKV
-61 KEIYGAAAALTAW
+61 KEIYGAAAALTSW

-152 WRTACSAFVVLQ
+152 WRTACSSFVVLQ

-171 PAQQSARSQPAAK
+171 PAQQPARPQPAAK
-184 PAPQKQ
+184 SAPKPAAPKQ
-190 EAPANPNANQPKKK
+190 EQAANPPKKK
-204 ADSKPVAPTHA
+204 NDAKPVAPTHA
-215 ARMAIITAFIRE
+215 GRVSIITAFIRE
-227 QLEANGGKMA
+227 QLEANDGKMA
-237 VSALLPALNG
+237 VAALLPALNG
-247 LAEYRVDQQRS
+247 LPEYRVDQQRS

-272 AFTFEEGEGG
+272 TFSFEEGEGG

-288 ASAPEQPKKPE
+288 KNAPEAAVETTEAE
-299 ETPAAEADEL
+299 ETPADAL
-309 PEIET
+309 PEID
-314 AEPEPAEEPAQA
+314 AFEPVA
-326 PAEEPAPAEP
+326 PAEEGQPQEEPVEEAPIPEEP
-336 EAQADEQGQ
+336 EAQPDEQAQ
-345 VIAAFAARLVD
+345 AIAAFAARLVD
-356 AGIPADAAQQIIG
+356 AGIPDDAAQQIIG

-392 GRKYYQIVKEVGKG
+392 GRKYYQIVKEVGRG